1 MFSLNYSNTD
11 EISLRPC
18 KGSLQNLI
26 SIHGS
31 NYHKSQEFLSA
42 KQKSDEKYEQRKND
56 LINYLYENDI
66 DIKVT
71 TEMIYSWDGSEAIK
85 EKINHYWKNYYS
97 SDDENIK
104 NIKNINNEL
113 HNSLNNSL
121 DTTNVLPMGESD
133 VERTDMH
140 LNYEDKIDS
149 DDGFEIVASKKKKTS
164 HKNITFSKNVVDND
178 VDDDVDDE

>member
-1 MFSLNYSNTD
+1 MFSLNYNNKD

-31 NYHKSQEFLSA
+31 NYHKSQEFVSA
-42 KQKSDEKYEQRKND
+42 KQKSDEKYEQRKSD
-56 LINYLYENDI
+56 LVNYLYENDI

-97 SDDENIK
+97 SDNENI
-104 NIKNINNEL
+104 NIINI
-113 HNSLNNSL
+113 NNSL
-121 DTTNVLPMGESD
+121 DTTNVLSMDESD
-133 VERTDMH
+133 VEKKNEFSNACEH
-140 LNYEDKIDS
+140 DKIDS
-149 DDGFEIVASKKKKTS
+149 DDGFEIVASKKKKTPY
-164 HKNITFSKNVVDND
+164 KNITSSKDVD
-178 VDDDVDDE
+178 VDDDV

>member
-1 MFSLNYSNTD
+1 MFSLNYNNKD

-31 NYHKSQEFLSA
+31 NYHKSQEFVSA
-42 KQKSDEKYEQRKND
+42 KQKSDEKYEQRKSD
-56 LINYLYENDI
+56 LVNYLYENDI
-66 DIKVT
+66 DIEVT

-97 SDDENIK
+97 SDNENID
-104 NIKNINNEL
+104 NININN
-113 HNSLNNSL
+113 NSLGAGS
-121 DTTNVLPMGESD
+121 VLPMDESD
-133 VERTDMH
+133 IEKKNEFSNACEH
-140 LNYEDKIDS
+140 DKIDS

-164 HKNITFSKNVVDND
+164 HKNITSSKDVDD
-178 VDDDVDDE
+178 VDDDV